1 MVRMLL
7 YFFIV
12 LFYSL
17 LTTGEIQS
25 VPEKFVPQTVR
36 NFKEL
41 SANFQPL
48 LTPSLKNP
56 SNNRKNLREAL
67 RGYSDQEI
75 QRMLDIASAQ

>member
-1 MVRMLL
+1 MLM
-7 YFFIV
+7 YFFVSI
-12 LFYSL
+12 FYGL
-17 LTTGEIQS
+17 LLTGEIKNM
-25 VPEKFVPQTVR
+25 PEKFAPQTVR
-36 NFKEL
+36 NLKEL

-48 LTPSLKNP
+48 LTPSPKNP